1 MSGQGVLAVTLTYD
15 LLQLGVLVALLLE
28 GVQSLIELGLQG
40 GDLILRLVGG
50 RSRGAVSD
58 GASLSGVVRGIL
70 LGVIVV
76 VRQEILDA
84 LGAIS
89 ISTRGGRVR
98 EITDHIDLVVIARVE
113 ALIGR
118 VQRVL
123 ADL

>member
-1 MSGQGVLAVTLTYD
+1 MSGQGVLAITLTYD

-89 ISTRGGRVR
+89 IRTRGGRVR

>member
-84 LGAIS
+84 LGPSASARGEGASEKSRIT
-89 ISTRGGRVR
+89 STWS
-98 EITDHIDLVVIARVE
+98 
-113 ALIGR
+113 
-118 VQRVL
+118 
-123 ADL
+123 

>member
-58 GASLSGVVRGIL
+58 GANLSGVVRGIL

-89 ISTRGGRVR
+89 ISTRGGRVG

-113 ALIGR
+113 ALNGR
-118 VQRVL
+118 IQRVL